1 MKKIHVYTNTNCRRR
16 LLDAKKLQLYFRKN
30 KHPVVDKPEDADQ
43 IIYITCAY
51 REGITET
58 NLAKIKEL
66 KKYDAELIVAGCL
79 PIIEEER
86 LKEIFQGTTIG
97 TKDLNEIDKLF
108 PENKIKFS
116 SISDAEAITQED
128 YDTHYEENLKLKNI
142 PLINDYYKHFKE
154 FFTRNILNNHLMVY
168 LFPSKPEFYHVRISW
183 GCMGNCAYCVIRKAI
198 GPLKSKPFNECIS
211 DFKTGIEAGYKK
223 IVITADDVGAYGL
236 DIDSDFPKLLDKL
249 TKIPGDYEVSVQ
261 DLHPQWVVK
270 YIDKLEPIF
279 KRDKITSINIAL
291 QSGSSEILKKM
302 NRYSDVEKMDDAL
315 QKLKKSSKKLSF
327 DTHFILGF
335 PTESHKNFL
344 ETMDFV
350 KKLDF
355 DMGFIYRFS
364 CKKGTIAETIEPK
377 VSDEE
382 IIKRMH
388 QSRKILK
395 NQKYKVV
402 TLSKDSYY
410 TFYKRH

>member
-30 KHPVVDKPEDADQ
+30 KHPVVDRPEDADQ

-51 REGITET
+51 RDGITEI

-66 KKYDAELIVAGCL
+66 KNYKAELIVAGCL
-79 PIIEEER
+79 PVIEEEK
-86 LKEIFQGTTIG
+86 LKEIFQGITIG

-108 PENKIKFS
+108 PKNKIKFS
-116 SISDAEAITQED
+116 SITDAEAITHEN
-128 YDTHYEENLKLKNI
+128 YITHYEENLTLKKL
-142 PLINDYYKHFKE
+142 PLINDYYQRFKE
-154 FFTRNILNNHLMVY
+154 FFTRNILNDHLMVY

-183 GCMGNCAYCVIRKAI
+183 GCTGNCAYCVIRKAI
-198 GPLKSKPFNECIS
+198 GPLKSKPLDGCIS
-211 DFKTGIEAGYKK
+211 DFKIGIEAGYKK

-236 DIDSDFPKLLDKL
+236 DIGLDFPTLLDKL
-249 TKIPGDYEVSVQ
+249 TKIPGDHEISVQ

-279 KRDKITSINIAL
+279 KRDKITSVNIAL
-291 QSGSSEILKKM
+291 QSGSSTILKKM
-302 NRYSDVEKMDDAL
+302 NRYSDIEKMHEAL
-315 QKLKKSSKKLSF
+315 EKIKNSSKKLSF

-335 PTESHKNFL
+335 PTETHENFL
-344 ETMDFV
+344 ETMDFI

-364 CKKGTIAETIEPK
+364 CKKGTKAETLEPK
-377 VSDEE
+377 VSDDE
-382 IIKRMH
+382 IINRIH
-388 QSRKILK
+388 NARKILK
-395 NQKYKVV
+395 KEKYKVI
-402 TLSKDSYY
+402 TLAKNGYY
-410 TFYKRH
+410 TFYK